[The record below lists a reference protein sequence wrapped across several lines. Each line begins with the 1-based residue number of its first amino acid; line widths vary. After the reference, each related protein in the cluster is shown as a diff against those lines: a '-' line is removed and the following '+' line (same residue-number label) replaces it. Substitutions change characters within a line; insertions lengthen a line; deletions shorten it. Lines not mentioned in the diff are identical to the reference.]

1 MSGMTVRRASRDCRG
16 AMKMTPVLQSE
27 TGVIFSFC
35 ILFKDGTGVEI
46 LEKSQPAVWCLFG
59 YVMLLRRFESR
70 QCGAVSFKNGTL

>member
-35 ILFKDGTGVEI
+35 ILFKMGPESKFWKNPG
-46 LEKSQPAVWCLFG
+46 LRFG
-59 YVMLLRRFESR
+59 AYSVM
-70 QCGAVSFKNGTL
+70 